1 MNNIFRNSLVII
13 FLLVFTISCQ
23 NNTDIKINSL
33 DKVINK
39 HFNAIKNR
47 NIDSLLETVNKNN
60 ITLILPN
67 GKYSKSLNNYK
78 KINSDWFADQN
89 WNIEYT
95 IIDKT
100 INRETAIVL
109 TKITYFD
116 KDEDGKDYSFQY
128 YLTLVFELNKNE
140 WELAFDQNT
149 IIR

>member
-1 MNNIFRNSLVII
+1 M
-13 FLLVFTISCQ
+13 
-23 NNTDIKINSL
+23 
-33 DKVINK
+33 
-39 HFNAIKNR
+39 
-47 NIDSLLETVNKNN
+47 
-60 ITLILPN
+60 ILPN